1 MINEKAIYSVKN
13 RSASTVI
20 YSIPEMNNL
29 RREFRPGEIKSVTG
43 SELIQLSYR
52 PGGRRII
59 ENYLLIN
66 NEEVLDGL
74 NMEVEPEYKLDEAG
88 VVKLLKDGSEDQL
101 IDCLNFA
108 PEGVKDLVKA
118 VALAMPLNDLNKCKI
133 IKDMLGYDVLFVRST
148 NEQIAKES
156 GAEAAP
162 APAKKR
168 RVTSTSAAAKQTT
181 TTAKRK
187 TRKVATP
194 EYTE

>member
-29 RREFRPGEIKSVTG
+29 RREFRPGEIKSFTG

-168 RVTSTSAAAKQTT
+168 RVASTSSATKQTT
-181 TTAKRK
+181 TTSKRK

>member
-118 VALAMPLNDLNKCKI
+118 VALAMPLHDLNKCKI

-168 RVTSTSAAAKQTT
+168 RVASTSSATKQTT

>member
-168 RVTSTSAAAKQTT
+168 RVASNSAETKQTT
-181 TTAKRK
+181 TTVKRK

>member
-29 RREFRPGEIKSVTG
+29 RREFRPREIKSVTG

-168 RVTSTSAAAKQTT
+168 RVASTSAAAKQTT

>member
-88 VVKLLKDGSEDQL
+88 VVKLLRDGSEDQL

-156 GAEAAP
+156 GTEAAP

-168 RVTSTSAAAKQTT
+168 RVASTSAAAKQTT
-181 TTAKRK
+181 TTVKRK

>member
-74 NMEVEPEYKLDEAG
+74 HMEVEPEYKLDEAG

-168 RVTSTSAAAKQTT
+168 RVASTSAAAKQTT

>member
-168 RVTSTSAAAKQTT
+168 RVASTSAAAKQTT

-187 TRKVATP
+187 NRKVATP

>member
-66 NEEVLDGL
+66 NEEVLNGL

-108 PEGVKDLVKA
+108 PEGVKDLIKA

-162 APAKKR
+162 TPAKKR
-168 RVTSTSAAAKQTT
+168 RVASTSSATKQTT

>member
-156 GAEAAP
+156 GVEAAP

-168 RVTSTSAAAKQTT
+168 RVASTSSATKQTT

>member
-88 VVKLLKDGSEDQL
+88 VVKLLRDGSEDQL

-168 RVTSTSAAAKQTT
+168 RVASTSTAAKQTT

>member
-88 VVKLLKDGSEDQL
+88 VVKLLRDGSEDQL

-168 RVTSTSAAAKQTT
+168 RVASTSAATKQTT
-181 TTAKRK
+181 TTVKRK

>member
-168 RVTSTSAAAKQTT
+168 RVTSTSAASKQTT

>member
-66 NEEVLDGL
+66 NEEVLNGL

-168 RVTSTSAAAKQTT
+168 RVASTSSATKQTT

>member
-156 GAEAAP
+156 GAEAVP

-168 RVTSTSAAAKQTT
+168 RVASTSAAAKQTT

>member
-168 RVTSTSAAAKQTT
+168 RVASTSYAAKKTT

>member
-133 IKDMLGYDVLFVRST
+133 IQDMLGYDVLFVRST

-168 RVTSTSAAAKQTT
+168 RVASTSAAAKQTT

>member
-168 RVTSTSAAAKQTT
+168 RVASTSAAAKKTT

>member
-162 APAKKR
+162 APTKKR
-168 RVTSTSAAAKQTT
+168 RVASTSAAAKQTT

>member
-156 GAEAAP
+156 GAETAP

-168 RVTSTSAAAKQTT
+168 RVASTSSATKQTT

>member
-168 RVTSTSAAAKQTT
+168 RVASTSAATKQTT
-181 TTAKRK
+181 TTVKRK

>member
-88 VVKLLKDGSEDQL
+88 VVKLLRDGSEDQL

-168 RVTSTSAAAKQTT
+168 RVASTSAAAKQTT

>member
-133 IKDMLGYDVLFVRST
+133 IKDMIGYDVLFVRST

-168 RVTSTSAAAKQTT
+168 RVASTSAAAKQTT

>member
-156 GAEAAP
+156 GAEATP

-168 RVTSTSAAAKQTT
+168 RVASTSAAAKQTT

>member
-88 VVKLLKDGSEDQL
+88 VVKLLRDGSEDQL

-168 RVTSTSAAAKQTT
+168 RVASTSAASKQTT

>member
-168 RVTSTSAAAKQTT
+168 RVASTSSATKHTT

>member
-168 RVTSTSAAAKQTT
+168 RVASTSSAAKKTT

>member
-168 RVTSTSAAAKQTT
+168 RVASTSAAAKQTT
-181 TTAKRK
+181 ATAKRK

>member
-156 GAEAAP
+156 GAEATP

-168 RVTSTSAAAKQTT
+168 RVTSTSAASKQTT

>member
-88 VVKLLKDGSEDQL
+88 VVKLLRDGSEDQL

-168 RVTSTSAAAKQTT
+168 RVASTSSASKQTT

>member
-168 RVTSTSAAAKQTT
+168 RVASTSSTTKQTI

>member
-162 APAKKR
+162 APVKKR
-168 RVTSTSAAAKQTT
+168 RVTSTSSATKQTT

>member
-156 GAEAAP
+156 GAEAAH

-168 RVTSTSAAAKQTT
+168 RVASTSSATKQTT

>member
-156 GAEAAP
+156 GAEAAH

-168 RVTSTSAAAKQTT
+168 RVASTSSAAKQTT

>member
-88 VVKLLKDGSEDQL
+88 VVKLLRDGSEDQL

-156 GAEAAP
+156 GVEAAP

-168 RVTSTSAAAKQTT
+168 RVASTSAATKQTT
-181 TTAKRK
+181 TTVKRK

>member
-43 SELIQLSYR
+43 SELVQLSYR

-168 RVTSTSAAAKQTT
+168 RVASTSAAAKQTT

>member
-133 IKDMLGYDVLFVRST
+133 IKDILGYDVLFVRST

-168 RVTSTSAAAKQTT
+168 RVASTSSAAKQTT

>member
-168 RVTSTSAAAKQTT
+168 RVASTSAAAKQTT
-181 TTAKRK
+181 TTVKRR

>member
-168 RVTSTSAAAKQTT
+168 RVASTSSASKQTT

>member
-52 PGGRRII
+52 AGGRRII

-168 RVTSTSAAAKQTT
+168 RVASTSSAAKKTT

>member
-168 RVTSTSAAAKQTT
+168 RVASTSSATKQTT
-181 TTAKRK
+181 TTTKRK